1 MSLYHL
7 MKMRLGRGRCRICE
21 HVVKYV
27 SCSDICSCDGEMRAS
42 SRWRNSEHKKQ
53 INIFPFQSTGTTG
66 SIPSASN
73 HKSTINVRSAP
84 EDTSAK
90 ESSAGETEECV
101 SEIDG
106 AGGTFY
112 TPKSVRVAASE
123 HFALDTARRRM
134 GKTVVPPRL
143 HALTAATSAAVRT
156 VSSSSEPEDE
166 DEVDVDEEDQACSST
181 HPCTTT
187 TTASEGEE
195 DGLVFVCVLCTCRI
209 N

>member
-1 MSLYHL
+1 
-7 MKMRLGRGRCRICE
+7 
-21 HVVKYV
+21 
-27 SCSDICSCDGEMRAS
+27 
-42 SRWRNSEHKKQ
+42 
-53 INIFPFQSTGTTG
+53 
-66 SIPSASN
+66 
-73 HKSTINVRSAP
+73 VRSAP

-134 GKTVVPPRL
+134 GKTIVPPRS
-143 HALTAATSAAVRT
+143 HALTAATSAAVRA

-166 DEVDVDEEDQACSST
+166 DEVDVDEEDQACST

-195 DGLVFVCVLCTCRI
+195 DGLVFVCYGTGRI
-209 N
+209 NSYF